1 MRASKCRNQS
11 VQSAALA
18 QFSLRRRQ
26 SVSEKFIVLLECVL
40 NYNQVEDAESAEE
53 KKSGR
58 KGKEKDKL
66 RRD

>member
-1 MRASKCRNQS
+1 
-11 VQSAALA
+11 
-18 QFSLRRRQ
+18 LRRRQ